1 MMFITPDDVL
11 KLAVA
16 VLIGSAIGLEREI
29 HNKSA
34 GLRTIILICVG
45 ATLITII
52 SLRFG
57 DSRIAANIISGLGI
71 LGAGVIMRE
80 EGRVRG
86 LTTAST
92 IWVAAA
98 LGLTVGYGEYVMAVV
113 FGIIVIVVL
122 WLFTW
127 LDNLI
132 DQAAIEP
139 RTYDVVHVDRDGKFE
154 QLDEQIKHYGVR
166 VLRHR
171 RYKRDGGLHVEWD
184 TRGTLANHDRLTT
197 ALLADPDVRELYY

>member
-1 MMFITPDDVL
+1 MYITPDDL
-11 KLAVA
+11 IKLAVA
-16 VLIGSAIGLEREI
+16 MLIGSAIGLEREI

-45 ATLITII
+45 ATLITLI

-57 DSRIAANIISGLGI
+57 DSRIAANIISGVGF

-92 IWVAAA
+92 IWVSAA
-98 LGLTVGYGEYVMAVV
+98 LGLTVGYGEYVVAGV
-113 FGIIVIVVL
+113 FGITVIVVL

-132 DQAAIEP
+132 DQAAAEP
-139 RTYDVVHVDRDGKFE
+139 RTYDVVHVDRDSKFE
-154 QLDEQIKHYGVR
+154 QLDEQIKHYGVE

-171 RYKRDGGLHVEWD
+171 RYKRDGVLHVEWD

-197 ALLADPDVRELYY
+197 ALLADPEVRELRY

>member
-1 MMFITPDDVL
+1 MFITPDDL
-11 KLAVA
+11 IKLAVA
-16 VLIGSAIGLEREI
+16 MLIGSAIGLEREI

-57 DSRIAANIISGLGI
+57 DSRIAANIISGVGF

-92 IWVAAA
+92 IWVSAA
-98 LGLTVGYGEYVMAVV
+98 LGLSIGYGEYVLAGV
-113 FGIIVIVVL
+113 FGLTVIVVL

-132 DQAAIEP
+132 DQAATEP
-139 RTYDVVHVDRDGKFE
+139 RTYDVVHIDRDGKFE
-154 QLDEQIKHYGVR
+154 QLDEQLKHYGVR

-171 RYKRDGGLHVEWD
+171 RYKRDGSLHVEWD

-197 ALLADPDVRELYY
+197 ALLADPEVRELRY

>member
-1 MMFITPDDVL
+1 MFITPDDL
-11 KLAVA
+11 FKLALA
-16 VLIGSAIGLEREI
+16 IIIGGAIGLEREV

-45 ATLITII
+45 ATLITVV

-57 DSRIAANIISGLGI
+57 DSRVAANIVSGVGF

-98 LGLTVGYGEYVMAVV
+98 LGLTIGYGEYVLAAV
-113 FGIIVIVVL
+113 FGGTVIVVL
-122 WLFTW
+122 WLFTH
-127 LDNLI
+127 LDKWI
-132 DQAAIEP
+132 DRAATEP
-139 RTYDVVHVDRDGKFE
+139 RTYDIVHADREGKFE
-154 QLDEQIKHYGVR
+154 EIESVIKHYKINVFQ
-166 VLRHR
+166 HR
-171 RYKRDGGLHVEWD
+171 RYKRDGALHVEWD
-184 TRGTLANHDRLTT
+184 TRGTLDNHDQLTT
-197 ALLADPDVRELYY
+197 ALLADPDVLELRY

>member
-1 MMFITPDDVL
+1 MYVTPDDL
-11 KLAVA
+11 IKLAVA
-16 VLIGSAIGLEREI
+16 MVIGCAIGLEREV
-29 HNKSA
+29 HNKAA

-57 DSRIAANIISGLGI
+57 DSRIAANIISGVGF

-92 IWVAAA
+92 IWVSAA
-98 LGLTVGYGEYVMAVV
+98 LGLAVGYGEYVLAGV
-113 FGIIVIVVL
+113 FGVAVIVVL

-154 QLDEQIKHYGVR
+154 QLDNQIKHYGVA

-184 TRGTLANHDRLTT
+184 TRGTLDNHDRLTT
-197 ALLADPDVRELYY
+197 ALLADPDVRELRY

>member
-1 MMFITPDDVL
+1 MYITPDDL
-11 KLAVA
+11 IKLAVA
-16 VLIGSAIGLEREI
+16 MLIGSAIGLEREI

-45 ATLITII
+45 ATLITLI

-57 DSRIAANIISGLGI
+57 DSRIAANIISGVGF

-92 IWVAAA
+92 IWVSAA
-98 LGLTVGYGEYVMAVV
+98 LGLSVGYGEYVLAGV
-113 FGIIVIVVL
+113 FGITVIVVL

-132 DQAAIEP
+132 DQAATEP
-139 RTYDVVHVDRDGKFE
+139 RTYDVIHVDRDSKFE
-154 QLDEQIKHYGVR
+154 QLDEQIKHYGVK

-197 ALLADPDVRELYY
+197 ALLADPEVRELRY

>member
-1 MMFITPDDVL
+1 MFVTPDDL
-11 KLAVA
+11 IKLAVA
-16 VLIGSAIGLEREI
+16 MVIGCAIGLEREV
-29 HNKSA
+29 HNKAA

-57 DSRIAANIISGLGI
+57 DSRIAANIISGVGF

-92 IWVAAA
+92 IWVSAA
-98 LGLTVGYGEYVMAVV
+98 LGLAVGYGEYVLAGV
-113 FGIIVIVVL
+113 FGVAVIVVL

-154 QLDEQIKHYGVR
+154 QLDNQIKHYGVK

-171 RYKRDGGLHVEWD
+171 RYKRDGALHVEWD
-184 TRGTLANHDRLTT
+184 TRGTLDNHDRLTT
-197 ALLADPDVRELYY
+197 ALLADPDVRELRY

>member
-1 MMFITPDDVL
+1 MFVTPDDL
-11 KLAVA
+11 IKLAVA
-16 VLIGSAIGLEREI
+16 MVIGCAIGLEREV
-29 HNKSA
+29 HNKAA

-57 DSRIAANIISGLGI
+57 DSRIAANIISGVGF

-92 IWVAAA
+92 IWVSAA
-98 LGLTVGYGEYVMAVV
+98 LGLAVGYGEYVLAGV
-113 FGIIVIVVL
+113 FAATVIVVL

-154 QLDEQIKHYGVR
+154 QLDEQMKHYGVR

-184 TRGTLANHDRLTT
+184 TRGTLDNHDRLTT
-197 ALLADPDVRELYY
+197 ALLADPDVRELRY

>member
-1 MMFITPDDVL
+1 MFITPDDLL

-57 DSRIAANIISGLGI
+57 DSRIAANIISGVGF

-113 FGIIVIVVL
+113 FGTIVIVVL

>member
-1 MMFITPDDVL
+1 MYITPDDL
-11 KLAVA
+11 IKLAVA
-16 VLIGSAIGLEREI
+16 MLIGSAIGLEREI

-45 ATLITII
+45 ATLITLI

-57 DSRIAANIISGLGI
+57 DSRIAANIISGVGF

-92 IWVAAA
+92 IWVSAA
-98 LGLTVGYGEYVMAVV
+98 LGLTVGYGEYVVAGV
-113 FGIIVIVVL
+113 FGITVIVVL

-132 DQAAIEP
+132 DQAAAEP
-139 RTYDVVHVDRDGKFE
+139 RTYDVVHVDRDSKFE
-154 QLDEQIKHYGVR
+154 QLDEQIKHYGVK

-171 RYKRDGGLHVEWD
+171 RYKRDGVLHVEWD

-197 ALLADPDVRELYY
+197 ALLADPEVRELRY